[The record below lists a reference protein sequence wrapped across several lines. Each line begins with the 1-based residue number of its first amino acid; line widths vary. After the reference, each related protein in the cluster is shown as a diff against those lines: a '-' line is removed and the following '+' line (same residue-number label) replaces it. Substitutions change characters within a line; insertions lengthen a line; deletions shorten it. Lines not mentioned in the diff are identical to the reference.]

1 MYKNGPRVKY
11 PSSLHVTVKS
21 ILSPKSFTPGVGSV
35 YAFEKDELLRNLEMN
50 SQDPYENT
58 KKLNEDG
65 ELLKDGPKSD
75 IDDLQDPAGSK
86 KKTIIWSRI
95 AGLPCRIPNDL
106 DLKLNTSKRG
116 CYSIKF
122 STSGSYLACACVEDE
137 SSYPIYVYEIPN
149 GRLHAKFY
157 GHFGLIYEI
166 NWSKLDK
173 YFITA
178 SHDATARFGKT
189 FFLFKNIKTSLKFIF
204 V

>member
-1 MYKNGPRVKY
+1 
-11 PSSLHVTVKS
+11 
-21 ILSPKSFTPGVGSV
+21 
-35 YAFEKDELLRNLEMN
+35 MN

-178 SHDATARFGKT
+178 SHDATARFGKV
-189 FFLFKNIKTSLKFIF
+189 FFLLKKHQN
-204 V
+204 